1 MLIFLFMKRYL
12 KLLIL
17 TITTSL
23 SAQLTVAVLDFE
35 GIGVSDDEARALSG
49 RIINLT

>member
-1 MLIFLFMKRYL
+1 MKRYL

-35 GIGVSDDEARALSG
+35 GIGVSDDEARALSDRFG
-49 RIINLT
+49 IKFMTLSTG

>member
-1 MLIFLFMKRYL
+1 MKRYL

-17 TITTSL
+17 PITTSL

-49 RIINLT
+49 RFGTEFMTLSTG